1 MKIGV
6 VPARLNSVRLPRKI
20 LADLNGK
27 PLIAHVME
35 KALEAKSLDKVIL
48 AVDSEET
55 IKILE
60 QYNFDMVLT
69 SSDHVSGTDRIA
81 EVIDEIPDAEIIINI
96 QGDEPLIEAGVID
109 SLVDSFN
116 DSTVNISTI
125 VSTKL
130 TVSDLLNPNVVK
142 AIVDEYQDAIEFKRN
157 IFDLEI
163 GGVYRHVGIYGFRR
177 ESLIAFTR
185 LDPSVREV
193 ESRLEQ
199 LRALDNG
206 MPIRA
211 TVTNYDSHSV
221 DTQADLDKVA
231 RIMDMSGVVSDRDN
245 QNEKVERY

>member
-6 VPARLNSVRLPRKI
+6 VPARLNSIRLPRKI

-35 KALEAKSLDKVIL
+35 RALEAKSLDKVIL
-48 AVDSEET
+48 AVDSEAT
-55 IKILE
+55 IKTLE
-60 QYNFDMVLT
+60 QYDFNMVLT

-81 EVIDEIPDAEIIINI
+81 EVIEEIPDAEIIINI
-96 QGDEPLIEAGVID
+96 QGDEPLIEADVID

-142 AIVDEYQDAIEFKRN
+142 AIVNEYQDAIEFKRN

-177 ESLIAFTR
+177 ESLISFTK
-185 LDPSVREV
+185 LDPSVREI

-206 MPIRA
+206 MSIRA

-231 RIMDMSGVVSDRDN
+231 RIMEMSGVVSG
-245 QNEKVERY
+245 

>member
-6 VPARLNSVRLPRKI
+6 VPARLNSKRLPRKI

-27 PLIAHVME
+27 PLIAHVMGR
-35 KALEAKSLDKVIL
+35 ALEAKSLDKVIL

-55 IKILE
+55 IKTLE
-60 QYNFDMVLT
+60 QYDFDMVLT

-81 EVIDEIPDAEIIINI
+81 EVIEEIPDAEIIINI
-96 QGDEPLIEAGVID
+96 QGDEPLIKADVID

-142 AIVDEYQDAIEFKRN
+142 AIVNEYQDAIEFKRN

-177 ESLIAFTR
+177 ESLIRFTK
-185 LDPSVREV
+185 LNPSVREIQ
-193 ESRLEQ
+193 SSLEQ
-199 LRALDNG
+199 LRVLDNG
-206 MPIRA
+206 MSIRA

-231 RIMDMSGVVSDRDN
+231 RIMEMSGVVSDGDN
-245 QNEKVERY
+245 

>member
-1 MKIGV
+1 MKLGV
-6 VPARLNSVRLPRKI
+6 VPARLNSKRLPRKI

-35 KALEAKSLDKVIL
+35 RALEAKSLDKVIL

-55 IKILE
+55 IKTLE
-60 QYNFDMVLT
+60 KYDFDMVLT
-69 SSDHVSGTDRIA
+69 SSGHVSGTDRIA

-96 QGDEPLIEAGVID
+96 QGDEPLIEPKVIN

-116 DSTVNISTI
+116 DSTVNISTV

-142 AIVDEYQDAIEFKRN
+142 AIVNEYQDAIEFKRN

-177 ESLIAFTR
+177 ESLISFTK
-185 LDPSVREV
+185 LDPSVREI

-206 MPIRA
+206 MSIRA

-231 RIMDMSGVVSDRDN
+231 RIMELSGVVSGRVN
-245 QNEKVERY
+245 QNEKV

>member
-6 VPARLNSVRLPRKI
+6 VPARLNSKRLPRKI
-20 LADLNGK
+20 LADLNGE
-27 PLIAHVME
+27 PLIAHVMGR
-35 KALEAKSLDKVIL
+35 ALEAKSLDKVIL

-55 IKILE
+55 IKTLE
-60 QYNFDMVLT
+60 QYDFDMVLT

-81 EVIDEIPDAEIIINI
+81 EVIEEIPDAEIIINI
-96 QGDEPLIEAGVID
+96 QGDEPLIEADVID

-142 AIVDEYQDAIEFKRN
+142 AIVNEHQDAIEFKRN

-177 ESLIAFTR
+177 ESLIAFTG

-231 RIMDMSGVVSDRDN
+231 RIMDMSGVVSDGDN
-245 QNEKVERY
+245 QNEKV

>member
-35 KALEAKSLDKVIL
+35 RALEAKSLDKVIL

-55 IKILE
+55 IKTLE

-142 AIVDEYQDAIEFKRN
+142 AIVNEYQDAIEFKRN

-163 GGVYRHVGIYGFRR
+163 GGVYRHGGIYGFRR

-231 RIMDMSGVVSDRDN
+231 RIMDMSGVVSDGDN
-245 QNEKVERY
+245 QNEKV

>member
-6 VPARLNSVRLPRKI
+6 VPARLNSTRLPQKI

-27 PLIAHVME
+27 PLIAHVMGR
-35 KALEAKSLDKVIL
+35 ALEAKSLDKVIL

-55 IKILE
+55 IKALE
-60 QYNFDMVLT
+60 QYDFDMVLT

-81 EVIDEIPDAEIIINI
+81 EVIEEIPDAEIIINI
-96 QGDEPLIEAGVID
+96 QGDEPLIEADVID

-142 AIVDEYQDAIEFKRN
+142 AIVNEYQDAIEFKRN

-163 GGVYRHVGIYGFRR
+163 GGVYRHIGIYGFRR
-177 ESLIAFTR
+177 EALIYFTK
-185 LDPSVREV
+185 LDPSVREI

-206 MPIRA
+206 MSIRA

-231 RIMDMSGVVSDRDN
+231 RIMEMSGVVSGGDN
-245 QNEKVERY
+245 QNEKV

>member
-1 MKIGV
+1 MKVGV
-6 VPARLNSVRLPRKI
+6 VPARLNSKRLPRKI

-27 PLIAHVME
+27 PLIAHVMGR
-35 KALEAKSLDKVIL
+35 ALEAKTLDKVIL

-55 IKILE
+55 IKTLE
-60 QYNFDMVLT
+60 QYDFDMVLT

-81 EVIDEIPDAEIIINI
+81 EVIEEIPDAEIIINI
-96 QGDEPLIEAGVID
+96 QGDEPLIEADVID

-142 AIVDEYQDAIEFKRN
+142 AIVNEYQDAIEFKRN

-177 ESLIAFTR
+177 ESLISFTK
-185 LDPSVREV
+185 LDPSVREI

-206 MPIRA
+206 MSIRA

-231 RIMDMSGVVSDRDN
+231 RIMEMSGVVSGGDN
-245 QNEKVERY
+245 QNEKV

>member
-27 PLIAHVME
+27 PLIVHVME
-35 KALEAKSLDKVIL
+35 RALEAKSLDKVIL

-55 IKILE
+55 IKTLE
-60 QYNFDMVLT
+60 QYDFDMVLT

-96 QGDEPLIEAGVID
+96 QGDEPLIEAEVID

-142 AIVDEYQDAIEFKRN
+142 AIVNEYQDAIEFKRN

-231 RIMDMSGVVSDRDN
+231 RIMDMSGVVSDGDN
-245 QNEKVERY
+245 QNEKV

>member
-6 VPARLNSVRLPRKI
+6 VPARLNSKRLPRKI

-27 PLIAHVME
+27 PLIAHVMGR
-35 KALEAKSLDKVIL
+35 ALEAKSLDKVIL

-55 IKILE
+55 IKALE

-81 EVIDEIPDAEIIINI
+81 EVIEEIPDAEIIINI
-96 QGDEPLIEAGVID
+96 QGDEPLIEADIID

-142 AIVDEYQDAIEFKRN
+142 AIVNEYQDAIEFKRN

-177 ESLIAFTR
+177 ESLISFTK
-185 LDPSVREV
+185 LDPSVREI

-206 MPIRA
+206 MSIRA

-231 RIMDMSGVVSDRDN
+231 RIMEMSGVVSGGDN
-245 QNEKVERY
+245 QNEKV

>member
-6 VPARLNSVRLPRKI
+6 IPARLNSTRLPRKI

-35 KALEAKSLDKVIL
+35 RALEAKSLDKVIL

-55 IKILE
+55 IKTLE

-69 SSDHVSGTDRIA
+69 SSDHLSGTDRIA
-81 EVIDEIPDAEIIINI
+81 EVIEEIPDAEIIINI
-96 QGDEPLIEAGVID
+96 QGDEPLIEADVID

-142 AIVDEYQDAIEFKRN
+142 AIVNEYQDAIEFKRN

-177 ESLIAFTR
+177 ESLISFTK
-185 LDPSVREV
+185 LDPSIREI

-199 LRALDNG
+199 LRALDNR
-206 MPIRA
+206 MSIRA

-231 RIMDMSGVVSDRDN
+231 RIMEMSGVVSGGDN
-245 QNEKVERY
+245 QNEKV

>member
-6 VPARLNSVRLPRKI
+6 VPARLNSTRLPRKI

-27 PLIAHVME
+27 PLIAHVMGR
-35 KALEAKSLDKVIL
+35 ALEAKSLDKVIL

-55 IKILE
+55 IKTLE

-81 EVIDEIPDAEIIINI
+81 EVIEEIPDAEIIINI
-96 QGDEPLIEAGVID
+96 QGDEPLIEADVID

-142 AIVDEYQDAIEFKRN
+142 AIVNEYQDAIEFKRN

-177 ESLIAFTR
+177 ESLISFTK
-185 LDPSVREV
+185 LDPSVREI

-206 MPIRA
+206 MSIRA

-231 RIMDMSGVVSDRDN
+231 RIMEMSGVVSGGDN
-245 QNEKVERY
+245 QNEKV

>member
-27 PLIAHVME
+27 PLIVHVME
-35 KALEAKSLDKVIL
+35 RALEAKSLDKVIL

-55 IKILE
+55 IKTLE

-96 QGDEPLIEAGVID
+96 QGDEPLIEADVID

-116 DSTVNISTI
+116 DSTVNIATI

-142 AIVDEYQDAIEFKRN
+142 AIVNEHQDAIEFKRN

-185 LDPSVREV
+185 LGPSVREV

-231 RIMDMSGVVSDRDN
+231 RIMDMSGVVSDGDN
-245 QNEKVERY
+245 QNEKV

>member
-1 MKIGV
+1 MNIGV

-27 PLIAHVME
+27 PLIVHVME
-35 KALEAKSLDKVIL
+35 RALEAKSLDKVIL

-55 IKILE
+55 IKTLE

-96 QGDEPLIEAGVID
+96 QGDEPLIEADVID

-142 AIVDEYQDAIEFKRN
+142 AIVNEYQDAIEFKRN

-185 LDPSVREV
+185 LDPSVREI

-231 RIMDMSGVVSDRDN
+231 RIMDMAGVVSDGDN
-245 QNEKVERY
+245 QNEKV

>member
-1 MKIGV
+1 MKLGV
-6 VPARLNSVRLPRKI
+6 IPARLNSKRLPRKI

-35 KALEAKSLDKVIL
+35 RALEAKSLDKVIL

-55 IKILE
+55 IKTLE

-81 EVIDEIPDAEIIINI
+81 EVIDEIPDAELIINI

-231 RIMDMSGVVSDRDN
+231 RIMDMSGVVSDGDN
-245 QNEKVERY
+245 

>member
-35 KALEAKSLDKVIL
+35 RALEAKSLDKVIL

-55 IKILE
+55 IKTLE

-96 QGDEPLIEAGVID
+96 QGDEPLIEADVID

-142 AIVDEYQDAIEFKRN
+142 AIVNEYQDAIEFKRN

-177 ESLIAFTR
+177 ESLIAFTG

-206 MPIRA
+206 MSIRA

-231 RIMDMSGVVSDRDN
+231 RIMDMSGVVSDGDN
-245 QNEKVERY
+245 QNEKV

>member
-6 VPARLNSVRLPRKI
+6 VPARLNSKRLPRKI

-35 KALEAKSLDKVIL
+35 RALEAKSLDKVIL

-55 IKILE
+55 IKTLE
-60 QYNFDMVLT
+60 QYDFDMVLT

-96 QGDEPLIEAGVID
+96 QGDEPLIEADVID

-142 AIVDEYQDAIEFKRN
+142 AIVNEYQDAIEFKRN

-177 ESLIAFTR
+177 ESLISFTK
-185 LDPSVREV
+185 LDPSVREI

-206 MPIRA
+206 MSIRA

-231 RIMDMSGVVSDRDN
+231 RIMEMSGVVSGGDN
-245 QNEKVERY
+245 QNEKV

>member
-27 PLIAHVME
+27 PLIVHVME
-35 KALEAKSLDKVIL
+35 RALEVKSLDKVIL

-55 IKILE
+55 IKTLE

-96 QGDEPLIEAGVID
+96 QGDEPLIEADVID

-116 DSTVNISTI
+116 DSTVNIATI

-142 AIVDEYQDAIEFKRN
+142 AIVNEHQDAIEFKRN

-185 LDPSVREV
+185 LDPSVREL

-221 DTQADLDKVA
+221 DTHADLDKVA
-231 RIMDMSGVVSDRDN
+231 RIMDMSGVVSDGDN
-245 QNEKVERY
+245 QNEKV

>member
-35 KALEAKSLDKVIL
+35 RALKAKSLDKVIL

-55 IKILE
+55 IKTLE

-96 QGDEPLIEAGVID
+96 QGDEPLIEADVID
-109 SLVDSFN
+109 SLVYSFN

-130 TVSDLLNPNVVK
+130 TVSDLLNPSVVK
-142 AIVDEYQDAIEFKRN
+142 AIVNEYQDAIEFKRN
-157 IFDLEI
+157 IFDKEI

-231 RIMDMSGVVSDRDN
+231 RIMDMSGVVSDGDN
-245 QNEKVERY
+245 QNEKV

>member
-1 MKIGV
+1 MKLGG
-6 VPARLNSVRLPRKI
+6 VPARLNSKRLPRKI

-35 KALEAKSLDKVIL
+35 RALEAKSLDKVIL

-55 IKILE
+55 IKTLE
-60 QYNFDMVLT
+60 QYDFDMVLT
-69 SSDHVSGTDRIA
+69 SSGHVSGTDRIA

-96 QGDEPLIEAGVID
+96 QGDEPLIEPKVIN
-109 SLVDSFN
+109 SIVDSFN

-142 AIVDEYQDAIEFKRN
+142 AIVDEHQNAIEFKRN

-177 ESLIAFTR
+177 ESLIAFTK
-185 LDPSVREV
+185 LDPSDREI

-231 RIMDMSGVVSDRDN
+231 RIMEMSGVVSGGDN
-245 QNEKVERY
+245 QNEKV

>member
-1 MKIGV
+1 MNIGV

-27 PLIAHVME
+27 PLIVHVME
-35 KALEAKSLDKVIL
+35 RALEAKSLDKVIL

-55 IKILE
+55 IKTLE

-96 QGDEPLIEAGVID
+96 QGDEPLIEADVID

-142 AIVDEYQDAIEFKRN
+142 AIVNEHQDAIEFKRN

-177 ESLIAFTR
+177 ESLIAFTK

-231 RIMDMSGVVSDRDN
+231 RIMDMAGVVSDGDN
-245 QNEKVERY
+245 QNEKV

>member
-27 PLIAHVME
+27 PLIAHVMQR
-35 KALEAKSLDKVIL
+35 ALEAKSLDKVIL

-96 QGDEPLIEAGVID
+96 QGDEPLIEGDVID
-109 SLVDSFN
+109 SLVDSFK

-142 AIVDEYQDAIEFKRN
+142 AIVNEYQDAIEFKRN

-177 ESLIAFTR
+177 ESLISFTK
-185 LDPSVREV
+185 LDPSVREI

-206 MPIRA
+206 MSIRA

-231 RIMDMSGVVSDRDN
+231 RIMDMSGVVSNEDN
-245 QNEKVERY
+245 QNEKV

>member
-1 MKIGV
+1 MNIGV

-27 PLIAHVME
+27 PLIVHVME
-35 KALEAKSLDKVIL
+35 RALEAKSLDKVIL

-55 IKILE
+55 IKTLE

-96 QGDEPLIEAGVID
+96 QGDEPLIEADVID

-116 DSTVNISTI
+116 DSTVNIATI

-142 AIVDEYQDAIEFKRN
+142 AIVNEHQDAIEFKRN
-157 IFDLEI
+157 VFDLEI

-177 ESLIAFTR
+177 ESLIAFTK
-185 LDPSVREV
+185 LDPSVREI
-193 ESRLEQ
+193 ESKLEQ

-231 RIMDMSGVVSDRDN
+231 RIMDMAGVVSDGDN
-245 QNEKVERY
+245 QNEKV

>member
-1 MKIGV
+1 MNIGV

-27 PLIAHVME
+27 PLIVHVME
-35 KALEAKSLDKVIL
+35 RALEAKSLDKVIL

-55 IKILE
+55 IKTLE

-96 QGDEPLIEAGVID
+96 QGDEPLIEADVID

-116 DSTVNISTI
+116 DSTVNIATI

-142 AIVDEYQDAIEFKRN
+142 AIVNEHQDAIEFKRN

-185 LDPSVREV
+185 LDPSVREI

-231 RIMDMSGVVSDRDN
+231 RIMDMSGVVSDGDN
-245 QNEKVERY
+245 QNEKV

>member
-35 KALEAKSLDKVIL
+35 RALEAKSLDKVIL

-55 IKILE
+55 IKTLE

-81 EVIDEIPDAEIIINI
+81 EVIDEIPDSEIIINI
-96 QGDEPLIEAGVID
+96 QGDEPLIEADVID

-142 AIVDEYQDAIEFKRN
+142 AIVNEHQDAIEFKRN

-185 LDPSVREV
+185 LGPSAREV

-231 RIMDMSGVVSDRDN
+231 RIMDMSGVVSGGD
-245 QNEKVERY
+245 K

>member
-1 MKIGV
+1 MNIGV
-6 VPARLNSVRLPRKI
+6 VPARLNSIRLPRKI

-27 PLIAHVME
+27 PLIVHVME
-35 KALEAKSLDKVIL
+35 RALEAKSLDKVIL

-55 IKILE
+55 IKTLE

-96 QGDEPLIEAGVID
+96 QGDEPLIEADVID

-116 DSTVNISTI
+116 DSTVNIATI

-142 AIVDEYQDAIEFKRN
+142 AIVNEHQDAIEFKRN

-231 RIMDMSGVVSDRDN
+231 RIMDMAGVVSDGDN
-245 QNEKVERY
+245 QNEKV

>member
-6 VPARLNSVRLPRKI
+6 VPARLNSTRLPQKI

-35 KALEAKSLDKVIL
+35 RALEAKSLDKVIL

-55 IKILE
+55 IKTLE
-60 QYNFDMVLT
+60 QYDFDMVLT

-81 EVIDEIPDAEIIINI
+81 EVIEEIPDAEIIINI
-96 QGDEPLIEAGVID
+96 QGDEPLIEADVID

-142 AIVDEYQDAIEFKRN
+142 AIVNEYQDAIEFKRN

-177 ESLIAFTR
+177 ESLISFTK
-185 LDPSVREV
+185 LDPSVREI

-206 MPIRA
+206 MSIRA

-231 RIMDMSGVVSDRDN
+231 RIMEMSGVVSGGDN
-245 QNEKVERY
+245 QNEKV

>member
-6 VPARLNSVRLPRKI
+6 VPARLNSTRLPQKI

-27 PLIAHVME
+27 PLIAHVMGR
-35 KALEAKSLDKVIL
+35 ALEAKSLDKVIL

-55 IKILE
+55 IKTLE
-60 QYNFDMVLT
+60 QYDFDMVLT

-81 EVIDEIPDAEIIINI
+81 EVIEEIPDAEIIINI
-96 QGDEPLIEAGVID
+96 QGDEPLIEADVID
-109 SLVDSFN
+109 SLIDSFN

-142 AIVDEYQDAIEFKRN
+142 AIVNEYQDAIEFKRN

-177 ESLIAFTR
+177 ESLISFTK
-185 LDPSVREV
+185 LDPSVREI

-206 MPIRA
+206 MSIRA

-231 RIMDMSGVVSDRDN
+231 RIMEMSGVVSGGDN
-245 QNEKVERY
+245 QNEKV

>member
-1 MKIGV
+1 MNIGV

-27 PLIAHVME
+27 PLIVHVME
-35 KALEAKSLDKVIL
+35 RALEAKSLDKVIL

-55 IKILE
+55 IKTLE

-96 QGDEPLIEAGVID
+96 QGDEPLIEADVID

-116 DSTVNISTI
+116 DSTVNIATI

-142 AIVDEYQDAIEFKRN
+142 AIVNEYQDAIEFKRN

-231 RIMDMSGVVSDRDN
+231 RIMDMAGVVSDGDN
-245 QNEKVERY
+245 QNEKV

>member
-1 MKIGV
+1 MKLGV
-6 VPARLNSVRLPRKI
+6 VPARLNSKRLPRKI

-35 KALEAKSLDKVIL
+35 RALEAKSLDKVIL

-55 IKILE
+55 IKTLE

-142 AIVDEYQDAIEFKRN
+142 AIVNEYQDAIEFKRN

-199 LRALDNG
+199 LRALENG

-231 RIMDMSGVVSDRDN
+231 RIMDMSGVVSDGDN
-245 QNEKVERY
+245 

>member
-27 PLIAHVME
+27 PLIVHVME
-35 KALEAKSLDKVIL
+35 RALEAKSLDKVIL

-55 IKILE
+55 IKTLE

-96 QGDEPLIEAGVID
+96 QGDEPLIEADVID

-116 DSTVNISTI
+116 DSTVNIATI

-142 AIVDEYQDAIEFKRN
+142 AIVNEHQDAIEFKRN

-231 RIMDMSGVVSDRDN
+231 RIMDMAGVVSDGDN
-245 QNEKVERY
+245 QNEKV

>member
-35 KALEAKSLDKVIL
+35 RALEAKSLDKVIL

-55 IKILE
+55 IKTLE

-231 RIMDMSGVVSDRDN
+231 RIMDMSGVVSDGDN
-245 QNEKVERY
+245 QNEKV

>member
-6 VPARLNSVRLPRKI
+6 VPARLDSTRLPRKI

-35 KALEAKSLDKVIL
+35 RALEAKSLDKVIL

-55 IKILE
+55 IKTLE
-60 QYNFDMVLT
+60 QYDFDMVLT

-81 EVIDEIPDAEIIINI
+81 EVIEEIPDAEIIINI
-96 QGDEPLIEAGVID
+96 QGDEPLIEADVID

-142 AIVDEYQDAIEFKRN
+142 AIVNEYQDAIEFKRN

-177 ESLIAFTR
+177 ESLISFTK
-185 LDPSVREV
+185 LDPSVREI

-206 MPIRA
+206 MSIRA

-231 RIMDMSGVVSDRDN
+231 RIMEMSGVVSGGDN
-245 QNEKVERY
+245 QNEKV